1 MPSETATNELN
12 ELLQKLDAKK
22 REIDRQREA
31 VMMTIGLLSE
41 KSADENGARSGSP
54 SISENDDDG
63 GDSVP
68 W

>member
-1 MPSETATNELN
+1 MPSEAATNELN

-22 REIDRQREA
+22 REIDRQRDA
-31 VMMTIGLLSE
+31 VIMTIRLLSE
-41 KSADENGARSGSP
+41 ASAGENGARAGSP
-54 SISENDDDG
+54 PISEDDDG